1 MDSGVI
7 GVIGSVVS
15 FFAGGALTVT
25 LATIQN
31 RQTAATRREEREWDA
46 HQQRVQRDEKRSAD
60 EIELLRGLYQKAAL
74 VGMEYREIEEGGH
87 DATESAAKWNKF
99 SPRFREV
106 KSELLLR
113 GSPEIAQ
120 EFVEYVNH
128 VQVSEAELDHLGYQ
142 RGQDGWE
149 HQDAKLEQL
158 MALMRADIER
168 RMQAA
173 DERAAD
179 ERAKLVARAS
189 TKVLESASAAKAL
202 TPGRPNPPT

>member
-1 MDSGVI
+1 
-7 GVIGSVVS
+7 VVS
-15 FFAGGALTVT
+15 FFAGGALTVA

-31 RQTAATRREEREWDA
+31 RQAAATRREERAWEA

-60 EIELLRGLYQKAAL
+60 EIDLLRDLYRKAAL
-74 VGMEYREIEEGGH
+74 VGMEYREIEDGGY
-87 DATESAAKWNKF
+87 DATESAAKWSKF

-113 GSPEIAQ
+113 GSPEIAE
-120 EFVEYVNH
+120 EFVKYVNH
-128 VQVSEAELDHLGYQ
+128 VQASEAELDQLGYQ

-149 HQDAKLEQL
+149 HQDPKLEQL
-158 MALMRADIER
+158 MALMRADIDR

-189 TKVLESASAAKAL
+189 TKVLESTSEAKPLA
-202 TPGRPNPPT
+202 PGRTSAPT